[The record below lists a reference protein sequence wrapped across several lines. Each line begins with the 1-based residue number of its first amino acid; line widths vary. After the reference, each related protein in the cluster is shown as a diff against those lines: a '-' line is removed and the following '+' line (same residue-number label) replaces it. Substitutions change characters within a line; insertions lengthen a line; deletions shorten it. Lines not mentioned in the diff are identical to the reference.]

1 MFFTSV
7 GEMGFALHE
16 MYKISGLVIGDT
28 PYEEYVPSIEK
39 LYLLKKDDPL
49 VYETY
54 WEVLCHFDICAQK
67 IEWRSG
73 GVKQMAWASY
83 LFYGLNDKSGPVIRL
98 APSTDEK
105 IEEMIN
111 TSTSSYTTESN
122 GDTFKSDVV
131 FESFHHQARV
141 PISDRALLA
150 SFLRV

>member
-67 IEWRSG
+67 IEWRYG
-73 GVKQMAWASY
+73 GVKQMR
-83 LFYGLNDKSGPVIRL
+83 GLVIF
-98 APSTDEK
+98 S
-105 IEEMIN
+105 M
-111 TSTSSYTTESN
+111 
-122 GDTFKSDVV
+122 V
-131 FESFHHQARV
+131 
-141 PISDRALLA
+141 
-150 SFLRV
+150 